1 VANGSAG
8 VDFGTTFTSVAFA
21 HSASPEDVKLVQ
33 TWPNGSIGNSSADQV
48 PSVVYYT
55 NPRTRAKCW
64 GYEAP
69 PPAAQEGTPHEA
81 LRWFKLLLQENPT
94 SRRRN
99 DSARRSSLS
108 PFLEGWGSTS
118 LHTASSTRNPLSAFH
133 NLAIDSGSSDAP
145 FAPPTITPALKTA
158 QKLDELRIPPVT
170 VVEDFLAAVRNI
182 AIDSIKRTYESQWVE
197 DSKISYVLTVP
208 AIWSDSAKNL
218 MIQAAQRAGYGIHRV
233 DFDLISEPEAAAAYT
248 LKAIQPNSLRV
259 SPRRWPKPR
268 RNYKAHV
275 RLSRSETLL
284 SSWTLVV
291 AQCLY
296 YPFTQFTIN
305 PINDSWQ
312 GLDFVQDHWPESSAA
327 QRIRKRQRRSVWLRI
342 LGRKV

>member
-1 VANGSAG
+1 MMRQVANYSAG

-55 NPRTRAKCW
+55 NPRTRANCW
-64 GYEAP
+64 GYEVP
-69 PPAAQEGTPHEA
+69 PPVAQGGTPHEA

-99 DSARRSSLS
+99 PSAPRSFLS
-108 PFLEGWGSTS
+108 TFLQPN
-118 LHTASSTRNPLSAFH
+118 TAGNSGNPMFALQ
-133 NLAIDSGSSDAP
+133 NLDIDSDSCDAGSLGPSFTA
-145 FAPPTITPALKTA
+145 PTITPALKTA
-158 QKLDELRIPPVT
+158 QTLTALSIAPVT
-170 VVEDFLAAVRNI
+170 VVQDFLAAVRTI

-218 MIQAAQRAGYGIHRV
+218 MIQAAQRAGYGTHRV

-248 LKAIQPNSLRV
+248 LKAIQPNHLRV
-259 SPRRWPKPR
+259 SPP
-268 RNYKAHV
+268 
-275 RLSRSETLL
+275 
-284 SSWTLVV
+284 
-291 AQCLY
+291 
-296 YPFTQFTIN
+296 
-305 PINDSWQ
+305 Q
-312 GLDFVQDHWPESSAA
+312 GLRV
-327 QRIRKRQRRSVWLRI
+327 KRN
-342 LGRKV
+342 